1 LNKTKDW
8 PECALSKELR
18 INSAKGMLGTL
29 IAGLFQGLGITDNF
43 HRTYINN
50 EGMLVLRKILL
61 RFGDS
66 FIFQKP

>member
-1 LNKTKDW
+1 
-8 PECALSKELR
+8 
-18 INSAKGMLGTL
+18 MLGTL